1 MIIFLAHHFI
11 KPECVAAYREAI
23 LANAWLTS
31 QEPGVLRFEV
41 MQDTAD
47 PTHFCLLEMYRDVAA
62 RTAHLETAHFL
73 QFKEAVLGQ
82 QMFARRGEGYDLA
95 ALFPEPESW

>member
-41 MQDTAD
+41 MQDTA
-47 PTHFCLLEMYRDVAA
+47 A
-62 RTAHLETAHFL
+62 RHGACRATK
-73 QFKEAVLGQ
+73 FKARISASLCHR
-82 QMFARRGEGYDLA
+82 ARRPDGA
-95 ALFPEPESW
+95 V